1 MGHAVF
7 PDTVVRRLSW
17 GHISHVRVRWK
28 LSRQHKGDF
37 VVCGRCITAYL
48 VAALTAE
55 PAVSFAIVQQK
66 SRSGGAFCPAILS
79 WEQGFSAKHYE
90 QQKHVQMPGEF
101 KWSWGKLK
109 TMVYKSH
116 YKGYKNNSDRSFF
129 NPKPSHQVIKYS
141 NCFLK
146 TNSVICF
153 CVFLFFF
160 FWHYYLLSG

>member
-7 PDTVVRRLSW
+7 PDAVVRRLSW
-17 GHISHVRVRWK
+17 GHISHVRVWWK

-79 WEQGFSAKHYE
+79 WEQGFSAKHWAAE
-90 QQKHVQMPGEF
+90 AGPDARGI
-101 KWSWGKLK
+101 
-109 TMVYKSH
+109 
-116 YKGYKNNSDRSFF
+116 
-129 NPKPSHQVIKYS
+129 QVIMRKDE
-141 NCFLK
+141 NHGL
-146 TNSVICF
+146 
-153 CVFLFFF
+153 
-160 FWHYYLLSG
+160 